1 MNIKLISKSLIYT
14 FRNKVTGIFHYLKEN
29 ILILKIYLVFLFFV
43 TLAQLVLGYFT
54 GTFEG
59 KNLYSDLEYNIFYI
73 WGLIWDGTRY
83 FEIMQNGY
91 TYPDY
96 AFFPGYPLVLK
107 FFSFILPGQVLVRI
121 NVFFMIVLIYLIH
134 KFMFILGIEEKHRLK
149 TLVLFLCYPFS
160 IFLLFGYAETL
171 YLIFSIGF
179 LIYISKNNFFGA
191 SIMSFILGFFKIS
204 VVCIPL
210 IFLYKMYNDKFLITS
225 FSKDSIYRWFKY
237 FIYSGLSIGGVLL
250 YFGYLEIY
258 KESFMQFFIAQ
269 GEWGRMDYFKLFDSS
284 YLFNFNEFYINFIF
298 EIIVLFFLF
307 YIFIKFYSK
316 IKPEFYLFSLF
327 HLLIPLSTGTTISIT
342 RFSLYAFPILLM
354 TFSSIA
360 ENKRYFY
367 IVISLF
373 VIFYLLNIFIIC
385 KGGFIG

>member
-1 MNIKLISKSLIYT
+1 
-14 FRNKVTGIFHYLKEN
+14 
-29 ILILKIYLVFLFFV
+29 
-43 TLAQLVLGYFT
+43 
-54 GTFEG
+54 
-59 KNLYSDLEYNIFYI
+59 
-73 WGLIWDGTRY
+73 
-83 FEIMQNGY
+83 
-91 TYPDY
+91 
-96 AFFPGYPLVLK
+96 
-107 FFSFILPGQVLVRI
+107 
-121 NVFFMIVLIYLIH
+121 
-134 KFMFILGIEEKHRLK
+134 
-149 TLVLFLCYPFS
+149 
-160 IFLLFGYAETL
+160 
-171 YLIFSIGF
+171 
-179 LIYISKNNFFGA
+179 
-191 SIMSFILGFFKIS
+191 MSFILGFFKIS